1 MSGRSARQDPDP
13 TRVETI
19 DLVLALSFMLGSN
32 LGAVA
37 AEHGLTP
44 AQARAVVTLAE
55 PAPMRALAA
64 QLSCDKSNVTGIVDE
79 LEKRGFMA
87 RQTDPHDR
95 RVKQL
100 VFTDA
105 GRELRRA
112 LRARL
117 YDDAP
122 AISTL
127 THAEEAQLHALL
139 RRAMRGTGTG
149 PPGAGGCDGV
159 DAQGTQV
166 RPVH

>member
-1 MSGRSARQDPDP
+1 MSGRSAHPDPDP

-37 AEHGLTP
+37 ADHGLTP

-55 PAPMRALAA
+55 PAPMRELAA
-64 QLSCDKSNVTGIVDE
+64 RLSCDKSNVTGIVDE
-79 LEKRGFMA
+79 LEKRGLVA

-95 RVKQL
+95 RIKQL
-100 VFTDA
+100 VFTDT

-112 LRARL
+112 LRTRL

-127 THAEEAQLHALL
+127 TRQEEAQLRDLL
-139 RRAMRGTGTG
+139 RQALQGAQ
-149 PPGAGGCDGV
+149 PPGAEGCK
-159 DAQGTQV
+159 AH
-166 RPVH
+166 RAS

>member
-1 MSGRSARQDPDP
+1 MRGRSAHPDPDP
-13 TRVETI
+13 GRVETI
-19 DLVLALSFMLGSN
+19 DLVLALSYMLGSN

-37 AEHGLTP
+37 ADHGLTP

-55 PAPMRALAA
+55 PAPMRELAA
-64 QLSCDKSNVTGIVDE
+64 RLSCDKSNVTGIVDE
-79 LEKRGFMA
+79 LERRGLVA

-95 RVKQL
+95 RIKQL
-100 VFTDA
+100 VFTDT

-127 THAEEAQLHALL
+127 TREEEAQLRELL
-139 RRAMRGTGTG
+139 RQAMRATQ
-149 PPGAGGCDGV
+149 PPGC
-159 DAQGTQV
+159 
-166 RPVH
+166 PS